1 MVIYEIRK
9 GAALVHPAHPLTVQ
23 VPIGS
28 WLSTAVLDLCPGSS
42 REAVLLVCVGLA
54 AAAASDDELGED
66 LLARYRA
73 SRSSPSNIPPGC
85 SMLRSLGGGPETHF

>member
-1 MVIYEIRK
+1 MR
-9 GAALVHPAHPLTVQ
+9 ALRHPAYPLMVQ

-28 WLSTAVLDLCPGSS
+28 WLSTAVLDLYSGSS
-42 REAVLLVCVGLA
+42 REAVLLVCVGL
-54 AAAASDDELGED
+54 ASDDELGED

-85 SMLRSLGGGPETHF
+85 PMLRSLGDGPETHF